1 MEKKRPLYMISVV
14 SEMLHIHPQTL
25 RIYERE
31 GFIKPSRTEGNT
43 RLYSDED
50 VERIRMILRLT
61 RDMGVNL
68 AGVDMILRMR
78 ERMEEMRREMEDMM
92 RHLSEEIRE
101 EFRKREEE
109 IKRLAR
115 EKSKEK
121 VITVK
126 IED

>member
-1 MEKKRPLYMISVV
+1 MERKKPLYMIGVV

-31 GFIKPSRTEGNT
+31 GFIKPKRTEGNT
-43 RLYSDED
+43 RLYSDD
-50 VERIRMILRLT
+50 DIERIKTILRLT

-78 ERMEEMRREMEDMM
+78 ERMDEMRREMEEMM
-92 RHLSEEIRE
+92 RHLSEEIRA
-101 EFRKREEE
+101 EFRRREEE
-109 IKRLAR
+109 LKKISK
-115 EKSKEK
+115 EDFKEK
-121 VITVK
+121 VITVE